1 MNDFDKLKLNRRSR
15 KYDWAKGFETQNVPP
30 PDYQSMILSIDAE
43 LAAATDKFIK
53 TYNNALEDFR
63 RRTSLTALDMGILM
77 LAASLQTLRWTFVGV
92 IKTAAEKSSQAY
104 KKLTKSNGAKAYEFK
119 PATVEQIANDFS
131 RGITPYDAPIA
142 GEALAHNPLAG
153 LIIGTANI
161 STNTLTINNFS
172 EGLPSY
178 HVVNQRIDRRAN
190 VADIFK
196 WTGEL
201 LLNEPKIIGAAFIRQ
216 IFQCGED
223 FFKTFGLP
231 VPPIRNISS
240 DMSEFLTGEE
250 ICEASLAAIINKLVE
265 MCHRIFF
272 NPRRD
277 DARLYEVRTRKI
289 LTYSNTLSTM
299 LNVSFSV
306 VTHGIIKPD
315 VGGILTTLWRILND
329 SAEINRIQLEFINKT
344 LDGEL
349 RKEEDEVNQRL
360 AKWGFSI

>member
-30 PDYQSMILSIDAE
+30 PDYQSMLLSSDAE

-53 TYNNALEDFR
+53 TYNNALEDFKLK
-63 RRTSLTALDMGILM
+63 TSLTALDMGILM
-77 LAASLQTLRWTFVGV
+77 LAASLQTLRWAFVGV
-92 IKTAAEKSSQAY
+92 IKTVAEKSSQAY
-104 KKLTKSNGAKAYEFK
+104 KKLTKSDGEKAYEFK
-119 PATVEQIANDFS
+119 PATVEQIAADFS
-131 RGITPYDAPIA
+131 SGIVSYDAPIT

-161 STNTLTINNFS
+161 ATNTLTINNFS

-178 HVVNQRIDRRAN
+178 HVINQRIDRRAD

-231 VPPIRNISS
+231 APPIRNISS
-240 DMSEFLTGEE
+240 DMSKFLTGEE
-250 ICEASLAAIINKLVE
+250 ICEASLAVIINKLVE

-272 NPRRD
+272 NPKRD
-277 DARLYEVRTRKI
+277 DVRLYEVRTRKI
-289 LTYSNTLSTM
+289 LIYSNTLSSM
-299 LNVSFSV
+299 LNISCSV

-329 SAEINRIQLEFINKT
+329 GSKIKSLQIEFIHKV
-344 LDGEL
+344 LDDEL
-349 RKEEDEVNQRL
+349 RKEEDEINQRL